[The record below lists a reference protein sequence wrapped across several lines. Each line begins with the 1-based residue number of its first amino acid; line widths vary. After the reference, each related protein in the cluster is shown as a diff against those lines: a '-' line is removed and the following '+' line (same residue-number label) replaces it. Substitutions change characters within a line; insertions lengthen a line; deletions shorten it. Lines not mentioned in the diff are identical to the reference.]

1 MLLLRIEAMK
11 LYIILITVFFAVSSF
26 GASRDN
32 KETPS
37 NEVEPLAEQELS
49 LKKDREHLDKLRK
62 DIPEDVK
69 RDNDDLAYILKL
81 FEDPNKKPSRIRGK
95 FNDTIRKARKKN
107 QKKFKK
113 LRKEFTKKEKKAR
126 KDFLKK
132 QKEERNKFMAD
143 KPDKEKSREFYND
156 QTAKRRE
163 YFADQR
169 DKRKDFESEV
179 RSQKKEFDLF
189 LRDKRK
195 QFDDHYRAFIK
206 EQQASRRAKK
216 QAEKEARKKASAA
229 RYKPTITSKEKQML
243 EDFKKVPKGP
253 GIPLQPTKDE

>member
-1 MLLLRIEAMK
+1 MK
-11 LYIILITVFFAVSSF
+11 NFLAIFLIFALAAPSF

-32 KETPS
+32 KEKPS
-37 NEVEPLAEQELS
+37 NESEDLGEQSLS
-49 LKKDREHLDKLRK
+49 LQKDREHLDKLRK
-62 DIPEDVK
+62 DIPEEVK
-69 RDNDDLAYILKL
+69 SENDDLAYLLKL
-81 FEDPNKKPSRIRGK
+81 FEDPKKKPSRIRNS

-113 LRKEFTKKEKKAR
+113 LRKEFKKKEKKNR

-143 KPDKEKSREFYND
+143 KPDREKSREFYNE
-156 QTAKRRE
+156 QSAKRRE

-179 RSQKKEFDLF
+179 RSQKKDFDVF

-206 EQQASRRAKK
+206 EQQAARRAEK
-216 QAEKEARKKASAA
+216 QARKKASSKKY
-229 RYKPTITSKEKQML
+229 RPTITTKEKQML

-253 GIPLQPTKDE
+253 GIPLQPAKDE